1 MDWGKRRQKF
11 RAILAGTSCV
21 SPASVFD
28 PLSSRIAEEL
38 GFEVTMLAGSVASL
52 VVLGAPDM
60 ILLSATEFADQAY
73 RIGRASSLPLIVDAD
88 HGYGNALNVMRTV
101 SELETAG
108 VAALTI
114 EDTAL
119 PKEFSV
125 TKPHLISLDEAVGKL
140 LAAVA
145 SRQDPQLVI
154 VGRTNVTLAG
164 ASEAAER
171 VRAFSKTG
179 VDAVFLTQVKTREE
193 FEAVSSATDL
203 PIILGGVP
211 GDLTDPSYLAR
222 HRVRIVLQS
231 NKPVLAAAQAVYEF
245 YKAQKAGNL
254 DAVPVVSP
262 ELLTRL
268 TFEEKYN
275 AYVKTFLNV

>member
-1 MDWGKRRQKF
+1 VDWGKRRQRF

-38 GFEVTMLAGSVASL
+38 GFEVAMLAGSVASL

-60 ILLSATEFADQAY
+60 ILLSATEFAEQAY

-108 VAALTI
+108 VAALSI

-119 PKEFSV
+119 PTEFGVPKS
-125 TKPHLISLDEAVGKL
+125 HLISLDEAVGKL
-140 LAAVA
+140 RAAVA
-145 SRQDPQLVI
+145 GRQDPLLAI
-154 VGRTNVTLAG
+154 LGRTNVTLAG
-164 ASEAAER
+164 VSEAVER
-171 VRAFSKTG
+171 VKAFSKTG
-179 VDAVFLTQVKTREE
+179 VDAVFLTQVKTREQ

-203 PIILGGVP
+203 PIILGGGL
-211 GDLTDPSYLAR
+211 GDSADASYLAR
-222 HRVRIVLQS
+222 HRVRIALQS
-231 NKPVLAAAQAVYEF
+231 NAPVLAAAQAVYEF
-245 YKAQKAGNL
+245 YKGQKAGKL
-254 DAVPVVSP
+254 DVVPVTSS
-262 ELLTRL
+262 ELLKRL
-268 TFEEKYN
+268 TNEERY
-275 AYVKTFLNV
+275 KTYLKHFLGV